1 MPDLR
6 IEIRRARRTDFTAVM
21 ALLAASGM
29 AVPPPERATLRRFR
43 YVVADLGTDFYL
55 AFVDDALAGLVHVTY
70 ARRLTVRPRAWLAE
84 LVVGTPFRHRGVA
97 TALLAFARER
107 ARRRGCGTLSGCVPA
122 ADSAARA
129 FLHNAGLQAIGE
141 WFSED
146 LLDGSGGIRT
156 DAAE

>member
-21 ALLAASGM
+21 ALLAASGI

-55 AFVDDALAGLVHVTY
+55 AFVDGTLAGLVHVTY
-70 ARRLTVRPRAWLAE
+70 ARRLTLRPRAWLAE
-84 LVVGTPFRHRGVA
+84 LVVGTSFRHRGVA
-97 TALLAFARER
+97 TAVLAFARER
-107 ARRRGCGTLSGCVPA
+107 ARRRGCGTLSGCVPI
-122 ADSAARA
+122 ADSAARG
-129 FLHNAGLQAIGE
+129 FLQSAGLQAAGE
-141 WFSED
+141 WLNED
-146 LLDGSGGIRT
+146 LDGGGIRT